1 MKYRHRAIHIHEK
14 IWKIYKC
21 TSVAPWSQNDCNK
34 QQLLQQPQPLA
45 GSEAEVIFIFLK
57 TLKYKCLDHNFQNY
71 HQKGPSEPTSM
82 ACSSVGGGEFFQHF
96 WRHTEILNDLCN
108 LFPPPSL
115 LFPPPSPLF
124 PPPGGGRWR
133 ICSHN
138 LPHWSRHTQLFRWVR
153 EKVESKPRSAQDRGL
168 TSWPGLS
175 RASHPR
181 SLVVGPR
188 SAFID
193 NCCNVFI

>member
-1 MKYRHRAIHIHEK
+1 
-14 IWKIYKC
+14 
-21 TSVAPWSQNDCNK
+21 
-34 QQLLQQPQPLA
+34 
-45 GSEAEVIFIFLK
+45 
-57 TLKYKCLDHNFQNY
+57 
-71 HQKGPSEPTSM
+71 M

-96 WRHTEILNDLCN
+96 WRHTEILNDLCH
-108 LFPPPSL
+108 

-138 LPHWSRHTQLFRWVR
+138 LPHWSRHTQLFRWIR
-153 EKVESKPRSAQDRGL
+153 EKVKLKPRSDQDRGL

-193 NCCNVFI
+193 NCFNVLILTGDLGHFWGHSHYDEFSILFNQSASQPIPVCV

>member
-1 MKYRHRAIHIHEK
+1 
-14 IWKIYKC
+14 
-21 TSVAPWSQNDCNK
+21 
-34 QQLLQQPQPLA
+34 
-45 GSEAEVIFIFLK
+45 
-57 TLKYKCLDHNFQNY
+57 
-71 HQKGPSEPTSM
+71 M
-82 ACSSVGGGEFFQHF
+82 ACCSVGGGDFFQHF

-115 LFPPPSPLF
+115 LFPPP
-124 PPPGGGRWR
+124 GGGRWR

-138 LPHWSRHTQLFRWVR
+138 LPHWSRHTQLFRWIR
-153 EKVESKPRSAQDRGL
+153 EKVDLKPRSAQDRGL

-188 SAFID
+188 SALID
-193 NCCNVFI
+193 NCFHLNWWSRSLLGPQPLWRVQHPLQPISQPTNPSLCLEIFEKLRHKMFFTRSVLAMQLPASLLMMGKQLKTFAS